1 MQNDYN
7 IEKIF
12 EQIEN
17 DLISSM
23 KRTLWSHKK
32 DEKTKGFNWPQWQA
46 LKLKQLEDFRKNNQ
60 EIFKNY
66 NQDIKY
72 ATKIQMKKQFREGA
86 SRTNKEAIK
95 AGIIKKEDS
104 QYTLCRIF
112 NP

>member
-1 MQNDYN
+1 MQNDYD

-23 KRTLWSHKK
+23 KRTLWSHQK
-32 DEKTKGFNWPQWQA
+32 DEEAKNFRWSQWQA
-46 LKLKQLEDFRKNNQ
+46 LKLKQLEDYRKNNK

-72 ATKIQMKKQFREGA
+72 ATKVQMKKQFREGA
-86 SRTNKEAIK
+86 SRTNKQAIK

-104 QYTLCRIF
+104 QLSGSFFRF
-112 NP
+112 E